1 MQSPLELV
9 RRFEAAPSVPGG
21 AGERFKGY
29 GVMGL
34 PFESQHVLALR
45 KFPASSI
52 GPGYT
57 AVWHRSPAGDWT
69 FYTDLPPHLGCPR
82 FFGELLADSI
92 ETPINVS
99 WPGQYTLHVAIP
111 DASLEWEVELGAT
124 LSTRSM
130 NFVGRMLPDGAW
142 QKPMVLSMMER
153 VAGPVLGVGRVGL
166 QGTTPN
172 GQRFI
177 ANPRL
182 MWAVTDSRA
191 TLAGEILG
199 SPTPLAD
206 QAHLGDFW
214 IPQRGVFALGG
225 VFFDA
230 YDPSRHSMNVKRRS

>member
-1 MQSPLELV
+1 MLSPLELV
-9 RRFEAAPSVPGG
+9 RRFEAAPSLPGG
-21 AGERFKGY
+21 STERFKGY

-34 PFESQHVLALR
+34 PFESGHVLALR

-57 AVWHRSPAGDWT
+57 AVWHRDAGQEWT

-92 ETPINVS
+92 ETPIHVS
-99 WPGQYTLHVAIP
+99 WPGPYSLHVSIP
-111 DASLEWEVELGAT
+111 GASFEWDVELGTTPAT
-124 LSTRSM
+124 RLM
-130 NFVGRMLPDGAW
+130 NFVGGLLPEGAW
-142 QKPMVLSMMER
+142 QNPAVLSLMEK

-172 GQRFI
+172 GQKFV

-182 MWAVTDSRA
+182 MWAVTGSRA
-191 TLAGEILG
+191 SIG
-199 SPTPLAD
+199 SEDFGTPRPLSV

-214 IPQRGVFALGG
+214 IPQRGILAIGG
-225 VFFDA
+225 VHFDP
-230 YDPSRHSMNVKRRS
+230 YDPSKHSIEVRRTA